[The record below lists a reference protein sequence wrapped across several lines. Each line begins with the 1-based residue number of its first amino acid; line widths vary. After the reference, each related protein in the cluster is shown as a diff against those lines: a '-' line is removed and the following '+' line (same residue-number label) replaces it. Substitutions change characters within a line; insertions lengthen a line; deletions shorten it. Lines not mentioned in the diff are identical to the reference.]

1 MKIGIYGGSFNPVHN
16 GHVNAAKTFQEELGL
31 DTVLIIPA
39 YCAPHK
45 KGLAM
50 TPSEHRLN
58 MCHLAFDGLPGFE
71 VSDIEIQR
79 ADDGYMVDTVMQ
91 LREMYPD
98 DELYLLIG
106 GDMLL
111 FFRKWYCWH
120 RLLEETIVAAA
131 ARNWEDDAALEAE
144 AALLRSEGGEVVIV
158 PIDVKEISSTQIRE
172 AVGRSDD
179 ISALVPE
186 GVEEYIWNHYL
197 YYGDD
202 SES

>member
-16 GHVNAAKTFQEELGL
+16 GHVNAAINFKEELGL
-31 DTVLIIPA
+31 DKVLVIPA

-71 VSDIEIQR
+71 ISDIEIQR
-79 ADDGYMVDTVMQ
+79 ADEGHMVDTIEQ
-91 LREMYPD
+91 LREIYPD
-98 DELYLLIG
+98 DEFYLLIG

-111 FFRKWYCWH
+111 FFRQWYCWH
-120 RLLEETIVAAA
+120 RIAEQVVIAAT

-144 AALLRSEGGEVVIV
+144 AATLRSDGADVVIV

-172 AVGRSDD
+172 KVKASDD
-179 ISALVPE
+179 ISSLVPE
-186 GVEEYIWNHYL
+186 GVEEYIWDHYL
-197 YYGDD
+197 YYGEE
-202 SES
+202 ES